1 MPVTIT
7 LKTIP
12 IGSQFVSAIAD
23 DDPADK
29 NDFKVRILTS
39 ATASGLTEDGITLSS
54 GSIVVSLTGEN
65 SVWEATVRP
74 PTTAGM
80 VTFTVDADA
89 FDEGNTETSQ
99 DIRVSTSFPDDDA
112 ETPTELFETT
122 ETFTAIA
129 VTPTRILLGRRIN
142 QIAFGVTEFQHD
154 GTEIRSLTAGGLN
167 DLQTDPGVWGLDYI
181 NGDVLVQTEESS
193 ADVTRVRRYDGD
205 LNLLFARGT
214 SYAAVV
220 HTRFGYTAVSG
231 STFNVLPYGS
241 TLESDGVEIDVD
253 APNYNRLA
261 HQNDL
266 LYLMSDSRMG
276 LAEIQDADTIEF
288 IKALNINHRVGMP
301 TDPISVYDL
310 SAYRDSL
317 YFFRA
322 RAHDR
327 AVYTL
332 DIRPYRPLAK
342 NTKTTIPVQFANEGS
357 TIPLTQFCPDAHTII
372 FGLEFDKPDYLS
384 INADNELEITSDA
397 VTETT
402 PILIKL
408 TGINYIDS
416 VEFEFYLVIQQATAP
431 VWRDVDS
438 LTMRADST
446 YDLFQIVDAES
457 IAFETGET
465 QPTGSSI
472 ANGIFTIGTTA
483 GTAYFRA
490 TKDSLTT
497 DKAIAIDVIQDP
509 DPDNFSDI
517 ARYKIEIGGIDVSS
531 DYNKN
536 APLQVT
542 KSLDDVELTRYRAHS
557 VTLSLKNT
565 GEKYTPDL
573 AGNFWETNNL
583 NPGGYQEE
591 IKVYRESWVNAAWV
605 ESLLFIGI
613 IQGQVERISAVQVNI
628 TANDISVELERSFIS
643 DFGTLEKWDTLRQ
656 QSDEATFEGVY
667 VPEASLSPIQ
677 PKSGKAWSDRTA
689 VTLRR
694 LQIPTQGPPLSNTGY
709 LTASDFRTS
718 GGFLEN
724 RPVLNFK
731 TLPRSEDVT
740 FLLNQLAVTESVYNT
755 DIQLPEVVL
764 DDPTL
769 FNRGSVPFSVEKT
782 RITRLPVDWVYDSTN
797 DRVLILLSNPEG
809 HVSDQLVQYNLNSD
823 SFRTLYEFDKDI
835 KVHRIERRNS
845 TNYYILTSTPIPQD
859 RSAATLPRHADGSGY
874 AFDSRAEGSV
884 IRVHHYNASTG
895 TLTEHIAE
903 DNARPPQLGIHYHI
917 GFENDLYIDEFE
929 GIRPDDRG
937 TFKWHDGNLYY
948 RYATPSEFGVARVN
962 ASGTTSEM
970 IDQTT
975 LNYQNHLNFAFDITS
990 GGDIYFVYATGDAET
1005 STLTLKRRTSGGTES
1020 TIFSETRAIGD
1031 FNDIGL
1037 DWGAFLGAYEALFYN
1052 SNLYILAPI
1061 QKVDFGDE
1069 TQSIINPDVD
1079 IEQLTAEKTGER
1091 NVTTSTNLNPTNL
1104 TLTPG
1109 DDIPL
1114 RIDFDGTVSGA
1125 TEDDLTVYGGT
1136 IESFSISSDMIDVTI
1151 HPDSQ
1156 THHKNII
1163 IDVAEDAV
1171 DQTNE
1176 AWRITID
1183 FETTRSRT
1191 KAAGMALYRCNV
1203 TDSNPSLTVIEHWEY
1218 ATRGGCNLIIH
1229 DGAVHYMEHP
1239 PALTH
1244 YKPIN
1249 PDLDDYWQDA
1259 DETETMGYNI
1269 LPDPLGA
1276 LKRVE
1281 SDGSLTELGNLWYD
1295 DRPYSIAGTRPLS
1308 FDGELHFTMGYGN
1321 PDAVLRYNSLASKA
1335 DNFVHL
1341 VFGNTLKYIPP
1352 AFQPTGTVYSK
1363 LSELARQVG
1372 ATVSFDGKIISV
1384 VDRRSFRAEVDGAT
1398 GTGTGDLDFDG
1409 QNKPFPSSGYLRIGD
1424 EFIGYTGISSGAF
1437 TGITRGALGTEAV
1450 DHVDTAGILYVNA
1463 LFSERDL
1470 LEITPS
1476 TDTTRHHNIVR
1487 DSNNI
1492 FEVTADDTNIAQ
1504 YRKQPYTLDLGLT
1517 RNEVAWIETIYE
1529 EYLSEL
1535 KTLGKL
1541 FDLKLRARKQSYAL
1555 DLGQWIGLRFSD
1567 LTYVVRIEMISDT
1580 ANVIEIKGR
1589 SVETEL

>member
-1 MPVTIT
+1 MSVNIT
-7 LKTIP
+7 LQTLP
-12 IGSQFVSAIAD
+12 IGSQLTSTIGSD
-23 DDPADK
+23 ESADK
-29 NDFKVRILTS
+29 NDFKVRILLDANGT
-39 ATASGLTEDGITLSS
+39 GLTEDGLTLSAES
-54 GSIVVSLTGEN
+54 SLVSLTGEN
-65 SVWEATVRP
+65 SVWQAVIRP
-74 PTTAGM
+74 PETEDT
-80 VTFTVDADA
+80 VTVTIDADA
-89 FDEGNTETSQ
+89 FAEGNAETSL
-99 DIRVSTSFPDDDA
+99 DIRVSESFPDDDA
-112 ETPTELFETT
+112 ETPTDLFS
-122 ETFTAIA
+122 FSLANVRGIA
-129 VTPTRILLGRRIN
+129 VTPTRIL
-142 QIAFGVTEFQHD
+142 IAQYVFGTGNLYSYTHD
-154 GTEIRSLTAGGLN
+154 GTEQTGEQRSFPSGSNGARI
-167 DLQTDPGVWGLDYI
+167 DVI
-181 NGDVLVQTEESS
+181 NGDLLLSRGYIASEEAQQVSRFRMDGTS
-193 ADVTRVRRYDGD
+193 LTRVAQYLALDTRSITHTRLGFVGVDYANSLQINIQGYNETTATEHEIPDVIGNRAPSITHQGD
-205 LNLLFARGT
+205 MLYVMGFHTSGGTYRFGIIQITPDDDLQFLKYGNIEVGAFDVAIYRGT
-214 SYAAVV
+214 LY
-220 HTRFGYTAVSG
+220 FLENDAVS
-231 STFNVLPYGS
+231 
-241 TLESDGVEIDVD
+241 
-253 APNYNRLA
+253 
-261 HQNDL
+261 
-266 LYLMSDSRMG
+266 
-276 LAEIQDADTIEF
+276 
-288 IKALNINHRVGMP
+288 
-301 TDPISVYDL
+301 
-310 SAYRDSL
+310 
-317 YFFRA
+317 
-322 RAHDR
+322 
-327 AVYTL
+327 TL

-342 NTKTTIPVQFANEGS
+342 NTKTNIPVQFANEGS
-357 TIPLTQFCPDAHTII
+357 TIPLTQFCPDAHTIT

-384 INADNELEITSDA
+384 INADNELEITSNA

-402 PILIKL
+402 PILVKL

-416 VEFEFYLVIQQATAP
+416 VEFEFYLVVIQATAP
-431 VWRDVDS
+431 VWRDVES

-457 IAFETGET
+457 IVFETGET

-509 DPDNFSDI
+509 NPDNFSDI
-517 ARYKIEIGGIDVSS
+517 ARYKVEIGGIDVSS

-937 TFKWHDGNLYY
+937 AFKWYSGNLYY

-970 IDQTT
+970 IDQAT

-990 GGDIYFVYATGDAET
+990 GGDIYFVYATGDVET
-1005 STLTLKRRTSGGTES
+1005 STLVVKRRTSGGTES

-1269 LPDPLGA
+1269 LPDPVGA

-1281 SDGSLTELGNLWYD
+1281 SDDSLTELGNLWYD
-1295 DRPYSIAGTRPLS
+1295 ERPYNIAGTRALS

-1398 GTGTGDLDFDG
+1398 GTGTGNLDFDG

-1492 FEVTADDTNIAQ
+1492 FEVAADDTNIAQ

-1541 FDLKLRARKQSYAL
+1541 FDLKLRARQQSYAL